1 MNLCI
6 DTCAY
11 VALKKG
17 NTSVISIL
25 EAAKTLMVPTIV
37 LGELYAGF
45 YIGSGTSKNILEL
58 HEFLDQPDIS
68 IKGPDNDIAERY
80 GIIIKELRQK
90 GSPLPTNDI
99 WIAATALE
107 TGARL
112 LTFDKHFEH
121 IPGLIIIYPM

>member
-11 VALKKG
+11 VAFKKG
-17 NTSVISIL
+17 DSSVVSIL
-25 EAAKTLMVPTIV
+25 EAARSLMVPSTV

-45 YIGSGTSKNILEL
+45 YIGSRTSKNIAEL
-58 HEFLDQPDIS
+58 LDFLDQPDICV
-68 IKGPDNDIAERY
+68 KGPDNDIAERF
-80 GIIIKELRQK
+80 GIIVKELRQK
-90 GSPLPTNDI
+90 GSPIPTNDI

-112 LTFDKHFEH
+112 ITFDKHFEN
-121 IPGLIIIYPM
+121 IPGLILIYPI

>member
-11 VALKKG
+11 VAFKKG
-17 NTSVISIL
+17 NSSVISIL
-25 EAAKTLMVPTIV
+25 EAARTLMIPTTV

-45 YIGSGTSKNILEL
+45 YTGSRTSRNITEL
-58 HEFLDQPDIS
+58 HEFLDQPDIN
-68 IKGPDNDIAERY
+68 IKGPGNDIADRY
-80 GIIIKELRQK
+80 GIIVKELRQK
-90 GSPLPTNDI
+90 GSPIPTNDI

>member
-17 NTSVISIL
+17 DSSVKSIL
-25 EAAKTLMVPTIV
+25 EAASSLLVPTTV

-45 YIGSGTSKNILEL
+45 YIGSRTSNNITEL
-58 HEFLDQPDIS
+58 LEFLDQPDIF
-68 IKGPDNDIAERY
+68 IKGPDNDIAQRY
-80 GIIIKELRQK
+80 GILVKELRQK
-90 GSPLPTNDI
+90 GSSIPTNDI

-112 LTFDKHFEH
+112 ITSDKHFET